1 VERLSANVSERD
13 DMPTEL
19 DHGRRH
25 FLGRAAMTLAAAR
38 FGMLDRLRA
47 EGASASLAE
56 ALAEAGTPEAN
67 ERESRQLA
75 ALSQATGW
83 LNSAPLSE
91 TSLLGKVV
99 LVQFGTYT
107 CINWLRTLPYVRA
120 WAQKYGQRLT
130 VIGVHTPEFA
140 FEKNLDNVRRA
151 LQQMKIDFPIAV
163 DNDYAIWRAFNNQYW
178 PALYFIDARGRLRQQ
193 HFGEGEYERSEM
205 AIQKLLAETSARA
218 EDQGFVSVN
227 ATGFELPADWGNLR
241 SPEIY
246 LGHDRTENFSSPG
259 GAALARRRVYAAP
272 TRLELNRWA
281 LAGEWTM
288 ANQATVLNRAGGR
301 IVCRFHARDVHLVMG
316 PLRQESAV
324 RFRVSMDGQPPGPA
338 HGLDVDDRG
347 SGTVREQRLY
357 QLIRQPGPIVDR
369 TFEIEFLDAG
379 VEAFAFT
386 FG

>member
-1 VERLSANVSERD
+1 MLG
-13 DMPTEL
+13 EL

-25 FLGRAAMTLAAAR
+25 FLGRAAMMLAFAR
-38 FGMLDRLRA
+38 FGMLGRLRA
-47 EGASASLAE
+47 GGASASLAG
-56 ALAEAGTPEAN
+56 ALAEAGTSEAN
-67 ERESRQLA
+67 EAEPRQLA
-75 ALSQATGW
+75 ALGRTTGW
-83 LNSAPLSE
+83 LNSPPLSA

-120 WAQKYGQRLT
+120 WDQKYKQGLA

-140 FEKNLDNVRRA
+140 FEKNLENVRRA
-151 LQQMKIDFPIAV
+151 VQQMQIHYPIAI
-163 DNDYAIWRAFNNQYW
+163 DSDYAIWRAFNNRYW
-178 PALYFIDARGRLRQQ
+178 PALYFIDARGRLRQH
-193 HFGEGEYERSEM
+193 HFGEGEYARSEM
-205 AIQKLLAETSARA
+205 AIQRLLAEAGTSGVGA
-218 EDQGFVSVN
+218 GVVSV
-227 ATGFELPADWGNLR
+227 AGSGVEAAADWGNLR

-246 LGHDRTENFSSPG
+246 LGHDRTDNFSSPG
-259 GAALARRRVYAAP
+259 GAALGRRRVYAAP
-272 TRLELNRWA
+272 TRLGLNQWA

-288 ANQATVLNRAGGR
+288 ANQPAVLSRAPGR

-316 PLRQESAV
+316 PQRQESAV

-338 HGLDVDDRG
+338 HGLDVDDSG

-369 TFEIEFLDAG
+369 TFESEFLDAG

>member
-1 VERLSANVSERD
+1 
-13 DMPTEL
+13 MPEEL
-19 DHGRRH
+19 DHGRRR
-25 FLGRAAMTLAAAR
+25 FLRSAAMTLAAVR
-38 FGMLDRLRA
+38 FG
-47 EGASASLAE
+47 
-56 ALAEAGTPEAN
+56 ALGTSEAN
-67 ERESRQLA
+67 EAESRQLA
-75 ALSQATGW
+75 ALGRATAW
-83 LNSAPLSE
+83 LNSPPLSA

-151 LQQMKIDFPIAV
+151 VQQMKIDYPIAV
-163 DNDYAIWRAFNNQYW
+163 DNEYAIWRAFNNRYW
-178 PALYFIDARGRLRQQ
+178 PALYFIDARGRVRRH
-193 HFGEGEYERSEM
+193 HFGEGEYEKSEI
-205 AIQKLLAETSARA
+205 AIQQLLAETGARA
-218 EDQGFVSVN
+218 DDQGGVSVA
-227 ATGFELPADWGNLR
+227 ATGFELPADWRSLR

-259 GAALARRRVYAAP
+259 GAALGRRRVYAAS
-272 TRLELNRWA
+272 TRLELNQWA
-281 LAGEWTM
+281 LSGEWTM
-288 ANQATVLNRAGGR
+288 ANQATVLNSAGGR

-316 PLRQESAV
+316 PPRQESAV

-338 HGLDVDDRG
+338 HGLDVDDSG
-347 SGTVREQRLY
+347 SGAVREQRLY
-357 QLIRQPGPIVDR
+357 QLIRQRGPIVAR

>member
-1 VERLSANVSERD
+1 MAILRKGTSERD
-13 DMPTEL
+13 DMPGQP
-19 DHGRRH
+19 DRGRRH
-25 FLGRAAMTLAAAR
+25 FLGTAAVALAAAR
-38 FGMLDRLRA
+38 LGLV
-47 EGASASLAE
+47 STS
-56 ALAEAGTPEAN
+56 EAN
-67 ERESRQLA
+67 EREPPHVA
-75 ALSQATGW
+75 ALRRATAW
-83 LNSAPLSE
+83 LNSPPPSATTLP
-91 TSLLGKVV
+91 GKVV

-120 WAQKYGQRLT
+120 WDQKYRQGFV

-151 LQQMKIDFPIAV
+151 VQQMKIEYPIAV
-163 DNDYAIWRAFNNQYW
+163 DNDYAIWRAFDNRYW
-178 PALYFIDARGRLRQQ
+178 PALYFVDARGRLRQH
-193 HFGEGEYERSEM
+193 HFGEGEYARSEM
-205 AIQKLLAETSARA
+205 TIQRLLAEAGTSSVGA
-218 EDQGFVSVN
+218 GVVSV
-227 ATGFELPADWGNLR
+227 AGSGVEAEADWANLR

-246 LGHDRTENFSSPG
+246 LGHDRTDSFSSPG
-259 GAALARRRVYAAP
+259 GAALGRRRVYATP
-272 TRLELNRWA
+272 TRLGLNQWA

-288 ANQATVLNRAGGR
+288 ANQPAVLSRAPGR

-316 PLRQESAV
+316 PLRQESPA
-324 RFRVSMDGQPPGPA
+324 RFRVSIDGQPPGPA
-338 HGLDVDDRG
+338 HGLDLDDSG